1 MNAEKQ
7 SHPTV
12 KENPHPERKRRRSE
26 RRCQHFFA
34 LRENNGRVS
43 ARCDRYETR
52 GRVLFRAAPPL
63 RPDKPSTP
71 ATLDLRPDGTT
82 SPPSLLPHP
91 LFPQHLRVEVTIDVY
106 LTIDGAHERGREGR
120 PLAAKGR
127 FFQAHLPRS
136 TIAN

>member
-1 MNAEKQ
+1 MLKSNHTPRSKKI
-7 SHPTV
+7 P
-12 KENPHPERKRRRSE
+12 PERKRRRSE

-34 LRENNGRVS
+34 LTENNGRVS

-52 GRVLFRAAPPL
+52 GRVLFHAAPPL

-82 SPPSLLPHP
+82 SPPPLSLLPHP
-91 LFPQHLRVEVTIDVY
+91 PFPRHLRVEVTIDVY